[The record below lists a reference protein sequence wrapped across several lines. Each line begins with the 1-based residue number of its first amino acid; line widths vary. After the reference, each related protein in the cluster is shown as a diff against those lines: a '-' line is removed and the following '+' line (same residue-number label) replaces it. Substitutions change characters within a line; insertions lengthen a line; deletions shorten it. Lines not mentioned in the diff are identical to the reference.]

1 MIYLLFL
8 FISILVGAGLGVFLS
23 TYYYPQMPSL
33 EVLKNFHIVLPFF
46 LAPIVIAFAFRLRS
60 ILITT
65 LIVLIGFLS
74 FCYSTVVSKNRLDT
88 ILTTPSQ
95 NFIVGTVSVS
105 FLNKIFVNV
114 SNYTVIVY
122 LRDFDYEYTSL
133 GSQVLISGR
142 SKHTYS
148 YLTNKDMY
156 GYFLYL
162 FKNNIPFVVYSKD
175 DTVGE
180 VIVSDSVF
188 LNSVNTI
195 RQDIYNKF
203 SEYLPH
209 TSFLSSSLIM
219 GESSEIS
226 KEFMESIRLSGVSHI
241 FSVSGF
247 HVSII
252 VIAFVIF
259 LSLMR
264 IPKFVQFIVI
274 SIFLAGYSLI
284 VGLKPPVV
292 RASVLA
298 SIILLIRSFSLKP
311 NYLNITLIVGVIML
325 MIDPLLSVDVGFIL
339 SFLAIISIILFTK
352 YVDDVFIFYL
362 NKLNIEPSKQVKS
375 IISLFSVSLTAVIFT
390 LPVVILW
397 FGESPLMGIFSSVVL
412 VPISSLNIVYGVV
425 AYLVSLLSSTLGEIM
440 FRGLNLINLIFIII
454 TQMFASVD
462 LSVGLRLESPFT
474 TGLLIIAYYAIV
486 VFLYLFVANPRL
498 PLYFMKRVLETNYLD
513 TSNVQKPSHS

>member
-8 FISILVGAGLGVFLS
+8 FLSILIGAGLGVFLS
-23 TYYYPQMPSL
+23 TYYYPQIPSL
-33 EVLKNFHIVLPFF
+33 EVLKNFYITLPFF
-46 LAPIVIAFAFRLRS
+46 LVPIILGLAFRLKVVF
-60 ILITT
+60 IIT
-65 LIVLIGFLS
+65 LIVFIGFLS
-74 FCYSTVVSKNRLDT
+74 FCYSTVVSKKRLDT
-88 ILTTPSQ
+88 ILKTPSQ
-95 NFIVGTVSVS
+95 NFVVGTVSVS
-105 FLNKIFVNV
+105 FLNKIFVSV
-114 SNYTVIVY
+114 SNYTVVVY
-122 LRDFDYEYTSL
+122 LRDFDYEYASI
-133 GSQVLISGR
+133 GSQVLISGK
-142 SKHTYS
+142 SKHIYS
-148 YLTNKDMY
+148 YLTNRNMY

-162 FKNNIPFVVYSKD
+162 FKNNIPFVIYSKD

-180 VIVSDSVF
+180 VITSDSIF

-252 VIAFVIF
+252 VIAFVMF
-259 LSLMR
+259 LSLLR
-264 IPKFVQFIVI
+264 IPKFVQFVVI

-311 NYLNITLIVGVIML
+311 NYLNITLVVGIVML
-325 MIDPLLSVDVGFIL
+325 LIDPLLSVDVGFIL
-339 SFLAIISIILFTK
+339 SFFAIISIILFTK
-352 YVDDVFIFYL
+352 YIDDVFIFYL
-362 NKLNIEPSKQVKS
+362 NRLNIEPSKGVKS
-375 IISLFSVSLTAVIFT
+375 VISLFSVSLTAVVFT
-390 LPVVILW
+390 LPVVIMW
-397 FGESPLMGIFSSVVL
+397 FGDSPIMGIFSSVVL
-412 VPISSLNIVYGVV
+412 VPLSSINIIYGVV
-425 AYLVSLLSSTLGEIM
+425 AYLVSLFSSGLGEIM
-440 FRGLNLINLIFIII
+440 FRGLNLLNLIFIII

-462 LSVGLRLESPFT
+462 LSVGLRLDSPFT
-474 TGLLIIAYYAIV
+474 TGLLILAYYMIITLLY
-486 VFLYLFVANPRL
+486 FLIANPRL
-498 PLYFMKRVLETNYLD
+498 LSSFVKKVFNMLPFN
-513 TSNVQKPSHS
+513 TSAV